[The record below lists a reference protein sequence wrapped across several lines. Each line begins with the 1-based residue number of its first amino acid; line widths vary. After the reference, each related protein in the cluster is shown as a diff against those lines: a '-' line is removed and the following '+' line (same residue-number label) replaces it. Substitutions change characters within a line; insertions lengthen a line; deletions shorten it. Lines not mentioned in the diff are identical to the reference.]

1 MRSLHVLRGVVV
13 VTVMLV
19 PALAAAAPSCDVGSL
34 TGAFGFHMTGTN
46 TSHPTLYAIVGR
58 LEADGKGTLS
68 GTATHAIQTG
78 VRRMKFTGTYTINPD
93 CTGTSTLAFPNDIT
107 ASIDFV
113 LTDDLNQFFI
123 IDLGQGN
130 VESGSGRRQFI
141 APATTRPSGER
152 PRR

>member
-1 MRSLHVLRGVVV
+1 MRSLPALRSVIVFA
-13 VTVMLV
+13 VMFV
-19 PALAAAAPSCDVGSL
+19 PTLAAAEPTCDASSL

-46 TSHPTLYAIVGR
+46 TTHPTLYAIVGR
-58 LEADGKGTLS
+58 LEADGKGALS
-68 GTATHAIQTG
+68 GSATHAIQTG

-93 CTGTSTLAFPNDIT
+93 CTGTSKLTFPNDIT

-113 LTDDLNQFFI
+113 LTDDLNEFFI

-130 VESGSGRRQFI
+130 VESGSGRRQFT
-141 APATTRPSGER
+141 PATATRPSGDR